1 MRGAGR
7 VKLTYFLV
15 SKHFF
20 MSSIFQLDEML
31 DDMVFHAPNYQS
43 MYMPGLDSDTEGE
56 STTSSPVLARKHY
69 EDDTER
75 FVGYFPWAKGLGDY
89 QGLNPIIPSI
99 YKMVKHTLKVLQH

>member
-1 MRGAGR
+1 
-7 VKLTYFLV
+7 
-15 SKHFF
+15 
-20 MSSIFQLDEML
+20 ML